1 MVVGMLGNLL
11 CLMLG
16 GFVGV
21 AAMAICNAGS
31 DHVDEAYKQ
40 GYAAGEKEGW
50 RRTCMRLR
58 TDCPAYE
65 RFIERGE

>member
-1 MVVGMLGNLL
+1 MIGNLL

-16 GFVGV
+16 GVVGM
-21 AAMAICNAGS
+21 AAFALCS
-31 DHVDEAYKQ
+31 
-40 GYAAGEKEGW
+40 AAGDSDEWQDGYDAGYEDGERDGW
-50 RRTCMRLR
+50 RTTCMRLR